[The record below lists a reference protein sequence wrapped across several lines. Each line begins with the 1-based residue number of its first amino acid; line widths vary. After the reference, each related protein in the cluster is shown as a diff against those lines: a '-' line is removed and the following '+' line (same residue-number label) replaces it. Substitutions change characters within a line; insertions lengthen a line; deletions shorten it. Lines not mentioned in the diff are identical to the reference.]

1 MLIALRTFL
10 LLLAL
15 CPLVYY
21 VLSLYNIIEHF
32 RGIRRL
38 PPRNDAFAP
47 HVSILK
53 PVRGVDSEAYE
64 NFASYCR
71 LNYPVYEIIFA
82 VSDSS
87 DPIVPVIEKLQRDFP
102 DTQIRLATSV
112 ERLGQNHKISNLHR
126 LVREAQYELLVM
138 SDSDVRV
145 GTEYLRELV
154 APFSDT
160 DVGAVTSFY
169 RCAGGG
175 TLAADLAMLA
185 MCADSLPCA
194 LVARRFEGGVHFAF
208 GWTMATTKERL
219 TEIGGW
225 ESMADHHS
233 DDFELGNRIAR
244 SGHRVE
250 LMREAVSVVFPAET
264 ISDLFHHEFRW
275 AIGLRNVR
283 PLAYAGMIFTHGLP
297 WALLAAVLARSAGRT
312 SLAIFYLAGYL
323 ILRLGVAWTAGVWG
337 LRDRTLVTKL
347 GLLPLRDAVTF
358 IAWIMG
364 FLSDRISWRG
374 SEFRVKNGLL
384 TPVAAKSPEQELS
397 LTQR

>member
-1 MLIALRTFL
+1 LLIASRTLL

-21 VLSLYNIIEHF
+21 VLSLYNIIEYF
-32 RGIRRL
+32 QGIRRL
-38 PPRNDAFAP
+38 PARNDAFAP
-47 HVSILK
+47 QVSILK

-82 VSDSS
+82 VTDPG

-102 DTQIRLATSV
+102 DTRIRLATSV

-145 GTEYLRELV
+145 GSDYLRELV
-154 APFSDT
+154 APFADPS
-160 DVGAVTSFY
+160 VGAVTSFY

-175 TLAADLAMLA
+175 TLAADLAMLG
-185 MCADSLPCA
+185 MCSDSLPSA
-194 LVARRFEGGVHFAF
+194 LVARRLEGGLQFAF

-219 TEIGGW
+219 AEIGGW

-244 SGHRVE
+244 HGHRVE
-250 LMREAVSVVFPAET
+250 IMREAVSVVFPRET
-264 ISDLFHHEFRW
+264 LRQLFRQELRW

-283 PLAYAGMIFTHGLP
+283 PFAYAGMIFTHGLP
-297 WALLAAVLARSAGRT
+297 WMVLAAIVAGAAGWT
-312 SLAIFYLAGYL
+312 GIAVAYLAAYL
-323 ILRLGVAWTAGVWG
+323 ILRISVAWTAGVWG
-337 LRDRTLVTKL
+337 LHDETIVKKL
-347 GLLPLRDAVTF
+347 WLLPLRDAVTSVV
-358 IAWIMG
+358 WMLG
-364 FLSDRISWRG
+364 LLSDRISWRG

-384 TPVAAKSPEQELS
+384 TPIGGEVQKK
-397 LTQR
+397 